1 MGLCKSLDVLRILS
15 VSRFLV
21 KNSEK
26 VSNLIKK
33 LLVCIIIVLT
43 KKLTTIYLNIPRLL
57 FLLEALN

>member
-1 MGLCKSLDVLRILS
+1 MGLCKSLGVLRILS
-15 VSRFLV
+15 VSRFFV